1 MEEAVL
7 KDKETSLNPIAARLG
22 RFAVEGGP
30 GRKPGIPNKFTMIKQ
45 QMVEVWEEEIGK
57 EKFRAMFL
65 KKFPHA
71 LDRIISIMPKET
83 SVDAKIDITNK
94 NFFYQMAQK
103 AGLLDA
109 DGQSPSRT
117 N

>member
-1 MEEAVL
+1 MVDSEVSE
-7 KDKETSLNPIAARLG
+7 KESGKKLRCNLG
-22 RFAVEGGP
+22 DYAIHGGP
-30 GRKPGIPNKFTMIKQ
+30 GRKPGVPNKYTQIKNEMLQ
-45 QMVEVWEEEIGK
+45 VWEEEMGK
-57 EKFRAMFL
+57 EKFRALFL
-65 KKFPHA
+65 KHFAHA

-83 SVDAKIDITNK
+83 SVDAKVDITNK

-109 DGQSPSRT
+109 DGESPART